1 MKQNT
6 IYIIVTTL
14 FFCAIAVVFNFF
26 PRSTISELEKREL
39 QAFPSF
45 SWKSIANGS
54 FTNDI
59 SSWYSDSEP
68 YRDVI
73 MNISMLLKKQQG
85 IALDADN
92 HVTFHSGSQ
101 SGGEM
106 EPMPIPDDIASTG
119 DTTMII
125 DTLTRIANAGIIIVG
140 NDDNVRAMMVYGGNR
155 GGNAYAEAAN
165 TYKRTFGSSVNIY
178 CMVIPTAIEF
188 YCPEKVKRRTHSQI
202 ATFENVKS
210 LLNPDVKAV
219 DIFKALRDHASEDIY
234 LRTDHHWAPLGA
246 YYAAREFA
254 KVAGVPFLDISEYEQ
269 HVVHGY
275 VGSMYGYSGDISV
288 KKAPED
294 FVYWTPNN
302 VSINTTYIIYSI
314 DKDNRVVSES
324 KPRTGQFFHHHKDG
338 SGQAYCTFMGS
349 DTRITNVKTST
360 RNGRRLLI
368 LKDSFGNAL
377 PGWLFGSFE
386 EINIIDCRYFTK
398 NMVKFVEDN
407 KITDILFANNVF
419 KAYSAFVGRN
429 YVRFLSQNGGIPKR
443 AERVS
448 ASDTTVRNAVDTV
461 NTLDLKPVTVPIPD
475 SNHDSAAYQQ
485 TAPDPEPNPKPEM
498 APETTPTVQPQP
510 PADTTGV
517 Q

>member
-1 MKQNT
+1 MRQNI
-6 IYIIVTTL
+6 IYIVITTL
-14 FFCAIAVVFNFF
+14 LFCAIAVVFNFF
-26 PRSTISELEKREL
+26 PRSKISELEKREL
-39 QAFPSF
+39 QEFPSF
-45 SWKSIANGS
+45 SWESLASGS

-59 SSWYSDSEP
+59 SLWYSDSEP
-68 YRDVI
+68 YRDKI
-73 MNISMLLKKQQG
+73 MNISMLINKNQG
-85 IALDADN
+85 IALDADD

-101 SGGEM
+101 SGGEV
-106 EPMPIPDDIASTG
+106 EPMPIPDEIASTG
-119 DTTMII
+119 DTTLVI

-140 NDDNVRAMMVYGGNR
+140 KDENVRAMMVYGGNS

-202 ATFENVKS
+202 ATFENIKS
-210 LLNPDVKAV
+210 LLSPDVKAV

-269 HVVHGY
+269 HVIHGY

-294 FVYWTPNN
+294 FVYWTPLN
-302 VSINTTYIIYSI
+302 VSHQTTYTVYSI
-314 DKDNRVVSES
+314 DKDYRITGES
-324 KPRTGQFFHHHKDG
+324 KPRAGQFFYQYKDG

-349 DTRITNVKTST
+349 DTKITNVKTST

-386 EINIIDCRYFTK
+386 EINIVDCRYFTK
-398 NMVKFVEDN
+398 NMVKFVDEN
-407 KITDILFANNVF
+407 KITDILFANNIF
-419 KAYSAFVGRN
+419 KAYSAFVGRS

-443 AERVS
+443 AERENVTDS
-448 ASDTTVRNAVDTV
+448 VLRNAVDTV
-461 NTLDLKPVTVPIPD
+461 KTNVVKPAAVPASVSTTD
-475 SNHDSAAYQQ
+475 SVATPATAHDID
-485 TAPDPEPNPKPEM
+485 PNPEPEET
-498 APETTPTVQPQP
+498 PETTPAVKPQT
-510 PADTTGV
+510 PADTSL
-517 Q
+517 